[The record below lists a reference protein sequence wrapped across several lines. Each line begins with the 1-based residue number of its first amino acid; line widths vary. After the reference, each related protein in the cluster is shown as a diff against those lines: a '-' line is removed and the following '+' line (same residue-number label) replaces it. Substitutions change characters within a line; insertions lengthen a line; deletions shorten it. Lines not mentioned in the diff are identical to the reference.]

1 MTLLAWL
8 LILSLLL
15 VLSTMVV
22 ASTTDGRGKSPV
34 WVRGSLVAAA
44 VIFLAA
50 GVLALREAGAGGGG
64 IEAGV
69 LASQAQMLSH
79 PALHDPWE
87 GVGPPTAAEGRKL
100 YVEAGCHRCHTIG
113 AGTLVGPDL
122 AEGVC
127 KYDQAFLVRW
137 ILDTDT
143 VYTELGMDS
152 VNPGYP
158 RMPAT
163 GVDPDQAMM
172 IARYLESFPQ
182 PAS

>member
-1 MTLLAWL
+1 MTVLAWL

-15 VLSTMVV
+15 VLSMMVV
-22 ASTTDGRGKSPV
+22 ASMTDGREKSPV
-34 WVRGSLVAAA
+34 WVRASLVAAA

-50 GVLALREAGAGGGG
+50 GVLMMRDAGGGSA
-64 IEAGV
+64 IEGGV
-69 LASQAQMLSH
+69 LSAQAQMVAR
-79 PALHDPWE
+79 PAPHDPWE
-87 GVGPPTAAEGRKL
+87 GVGPPIAAEGRKF

-137 ILDTDT
+137 ILDTES
-143 VYTELGMDS
+143 VYAELGMES
-152 VNPGYP
+152 VNPGFP

-163 GVDPDQAMM
+163 GIGPDQAML
-172 IARYLESFPQ
+172 IARYLASFPE
-182 PAS
+182 PTG

>member
-1 MTLLAWL
+1 MTVLAWL

-15 VLSTMVV
+15 VFTMMVV
-22 ASTTDGRGKSPV
+22 ASMADGREKSPV
-34 WVRGSLVAAA
+34 WVRSSLVAAA

-50 GVLALREAGAGGGG
+50 GVLMMREAGRGDGG

-69 LASQAQMLSH
+69 LAAQAQMVARPS
-79 PALHDPWE
+79 PHDPWE
-87 GVGPPTAAEGRKL
+87 GVGPPIAAEGRKL

-137 ILDTDT
+137 ILDTES
-143 VYTELGMDS
+143 VYAELGMES
-152 VNPGYP
+152 VNPGFP

-163 GVDPDQAMM
+163 GVGPDQAQL

-182 PAS
+182 PSS

>member
-1 MTLLAWL
+1 MTVLAWL

-15 VLSTMVV
+15 VFSMMVV
-22 ASTTDGRGKSPV
+22 ASMTEGREKSPV
-34 WVRGSLVAAA
+34 WVRASLVAAA

-50 GVLALREAGAGGGG
+50 GVLMMREAGRGGTG

-69 LASQAQMLSH
+69 LTAQAQMVGRAA
-79 PALHDPWE
+79 PRDPWE
-87 GVGPPTAAEGRKL
+87 GVGPPIAAEGRKF

-113 AGTLVGPDL
+113 AGSLVGPDL
-122 AEGVC
+122 ADGVC
-127 KYDQAFLVRW
+127 KYDEAFLVRW
-137 ILDTDT
+137 IVDTES

-152 VNPGYP
+152 VNPGFP

-163 GVDPDQAMM
+163 GVDPDQAVL

>member
-1 MTLLAWL
+1 MTMLAWL

-15 VLSTMVV
+15 VFSMMVV
-22 ASTTDGRGKSPV
+22 ASTTDGREKSPV
-34 WVRGSLVAAA
+34 WIRASLLAAA

-50 GVLALREAGAGGGG
+50 GALILRESRGEGGG

-69 LASQAQMLSH
+69 LAAQAQMIAH
-79 PALHDPWE
+79 PARHDPWE
-87 GVGPPTAAEGRKL
+87 GLGPPIAAEGRKL

-137 ILDTDT
+137 ILDTES
-143 VYTELGMDS
+143 VYAELGMES

-163 GVDPDQAMM
+163 GVGPDQALL

-182 PAS
+182 PSS